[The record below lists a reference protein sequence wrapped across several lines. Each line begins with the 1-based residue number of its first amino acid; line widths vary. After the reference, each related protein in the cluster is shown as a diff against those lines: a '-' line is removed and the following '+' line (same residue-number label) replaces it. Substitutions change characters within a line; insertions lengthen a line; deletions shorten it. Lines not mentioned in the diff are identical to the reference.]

1 MTDWLEFIAAL
12 TVFMLSHMFP
22 VRPPMRPWLIARLG
36 LKGYFISYS
45 ILSLLVLGWLIVA
58 ASRAPY
64 IGVLPQWEIFRW
76 APLLVMPLA
85 CLIAVGGMMAQNPLS
100 FGGLGKQPFDPDRPG
115 MLAVTRHPLLVAM
128 VLWAAAH
135 LLANGD
141 LAHVILFGLF
151 AGFAVMGMTLIDR
164 RKQRQLG
171 QGEWQ
176 RLAQG
181 TARLNLM
188 RLRLSPVPLILA
200 AGAML
205 ALILLHEPVIGYVP
219 LPW

>member
-1 MTDWLEFIAAL
+1 MADWLEFIAAL
-12 TVFMLSHMFP
+12 IVFLLSHMFP

-36 LKGYFISYS
+36 QNGYVLAYS
-45 ILSLLVLGWLIVA
+45 VLSLLVLGWLIVA

-64 IGVLPQWEIFRW
+64 IGILPQLEIFRW
-76 APLLVMPLA
+76 APLVVMPLA
-85 CLIAVGGMMAQNPLS
+85 CLIAVGGIMGQNPLS
-100 FGGLGKQPFDPDRPG
+100 FGGMGAKPFDPTRPG
-115 MLAVTRHPLLVAM
+115 MLAVTRHPLLAAM
-128 VLWAAAH
+128 ALWAAAH

-151 AGFAVMGMTLIDR
+151 ASFAMMGMSMIDR
-164 RKQRQLG
+164 RKQRSLG
-171 QGEWQ
+171 PGEWQ

-188 RLRLSPVPLILA
+188 RMPLSVVPLLLA
-200 AGAML
+200 AGVFL
-205 ALILLHEPVIGYVP
+205 TLILLHEPVIGYVP